1 MLLCLCLLLWMS
13 SEEMSFHSG
22 SFSWQETHNPLD
34 ANIKEASKPA
44 PLESYSSQ
52 AGRRT
57 DPIPQKQTSS

>member
-1 MLLCLCLLLWMS
+1 MS

-22 SFSWQETHNPLD
+22 SISWQETHNPLD

-52 AGRRT
+52 AGTRT
-57 DPIPQKQTSS
+57 DPIPQKQASS